1 MKTYA
6 RIRKLV
12 TVFLLCCACTMVKAQ
27 GPGDP
32 GGDPGGGGG
41 TTNVP
46 IDGGLTLLIAAGIG
60 FAAKKS
66 YDKHKKD
73 VAEMNK
79 DKEK

>member
-1 MKTYA
+1 MKATLA
-6 RIRKLV
+6 AI
-12 TVFLLCCACTMVKAQ
+12 VFCFAAVIAQAQ

-41 TTNVP
+41 STNVP

-66 YDKHKKD
+66 YDKRKKD
-73 VAEMNK
+73 SDAKVQDNIEA
-79 DKEK
+79 